1 MVMSRKAAI
10 EFLTSNGFNMD
21 QVGMLSKN
29 STKEKVLSRHYVT
42 QLPNDVLK
50 CVAGF
55 KKNEPYNVPRTKLLP
70 PSGYTW
76 DQLVPFLFPEAQRW
90 KEELEGENGDDCRSS
105 TKFFSEILPFLA
117 MVVMQDGVLWTEL
130 YPQNSASQLL
140 KTMKF
145 CHVDS
150 RGNNVEQTYLQYA
163 LAGREQIRTEV
174 AAIVKEQE
182 QECESVNNIARI
194 EAKLDKLLE
203 LYMNKDATDGQQ
215 VEEVR
220 SKLRGLENIF
230 SRYKSIIFFFF
241 LLQSDTPRKF
251 RNWYLCK

>member
-1 MVMSRKAAI
+1 
-10 EFLTSNGFNMD
+10 
-21 QVGMLSKN
+21 
-29 STKEKVLSRHYVT
+29 
-42 QLPNDVLK
+42 
-50 CVAGF
+50 
-55 KKNEPYNVPRTKLLP
+55 
-70 PSGYTW
+70 
-76 DQLVPFLFPEAQRW
+76 
-90 KEELEGENGDDCRSS
+90 
-105 TKFFSEILPFLA
+105 